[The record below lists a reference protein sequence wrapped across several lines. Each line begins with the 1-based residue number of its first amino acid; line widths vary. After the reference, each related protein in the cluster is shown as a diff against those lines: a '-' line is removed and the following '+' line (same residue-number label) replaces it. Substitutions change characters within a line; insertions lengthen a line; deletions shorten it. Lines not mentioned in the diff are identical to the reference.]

1 MCILAARGFQG
12 RKEYGRLL
20 EKSSQLETKMIY
32 FLQQISHLCHEFYG
46 EQRELNKPIPE
57 EERYIERTQ
66 GLVSPPRYEQ
76 YNQIEK
82 PREKLPVTLYQESIV
97 NSNTEMLNGGK
108 EIKTLKT
115 NPIARAN
122 QAKKTSSKT
131 PSPKKTYTNPV
142 SESGYKINPI
152 VLETQRQM
160 ENEYKEERRGESFVI
175 DTNPLGLN
183 YRGVEKRNEPPLRA
197 TPYRSEAKEISSAG
211 SSNVL
216 VVRQPSN
223 VGYTRRKPQE
233 TGRSKTPENVEVH
246 EVQDVTDLRA
256 RLRRTGQIE
265 EGSGL
270 HRIELARQ
278 HSQRII
284 DVQ

>member
-1 MCILAARGFQG
+1 MFQHD
-12 RKEYGRLL
+12 
-20 EKSSQLETKMIY
+20 SINS
-32 FLQQISHLCHEFYG
+32 ISF
-46 EQRELNKPIPE
+46 Q
-57 EERYIERTQ
+57 
-66 GLVSPPRYEQ
+66 S
-76 YNQIEK
+76 
-82 PREKLPVTLYQESIV
+82 
-97 NSNTEMLNGGK
+97 
-108 EIKTLKT
+108 
-115 NPIARAN
+115 NPIAQSN
-122 QAKKTSSKT
+122 QVKHKSSHS
-131 PSPKKTYTNPV
+131 SPKKTYPTAI
-142 SESGYKINPI
+142 SQSGYKINPI

-160 ENEYKEERRGESFVI
+160 DVEDERKRRSESFVI

-183 YRGVEKRNEPPLRA
+183 YRGVEKMNEPMLRAREYRTGETRKIAEQEGSPGKQNKARKTSRNE
-197 TPYRSEAKEISSAG
+197 

-223 VGYTRRKPQE
+223 AGYVKRKPQE
-233 TGRSKTPENVEVH
+233 TGRQETTQNSESEVEH
-246 EVQDVTDLRA
+246 VTDLRA

>member
-1 MCILAARGFQG
+1 MFQ
-12 RKEYGRLL
+12 YD
-20 EKSSQLETKMIY
+20 
-32 FLQQISHLCHEFYG
+32 
-46 EQRELNKPIPE
+46 
-57 EERYIERTQ
+57 
-66 GLVSPPRYEQ
+66 
-76 YNQIEK
+76 
-82 PREKLPVTLYQESIV
+82 SIDPLFFQ
-97 NSNTEMLNGGK
+97 S
-108 EIKTLKT
+108 
-115 NPIARAN
+115 NPIAQSN
-122 QAKKTSSKT
+122 QVKQKSSKS
-131 PSPKKTYTNPV
+131 SPKKTYPTAV
-142 SESGYKINPI
+142 SQSGYKINPI

-160 ENEYKEERRGESFVI
+160 EAEDERKRRSESFTI

-183 YRGVEKRNEPPLRA
+183 YRELNDPTMRAREYRTGQTKKTLENRNEQE
-197 TPYRSEAKEISSAG
+197 RSPGKQNRERKTSKNE

-223 VGYTRRKPQE
+223 AGYVRRKPQE
-233 TGRSKTPENVEVH
+233 AGRHEATQNGESH
-246 EVQDVTDLRA
+246 EVEHLTDLRA